1 MMPDERRRTFLRK
14 AYELARSGHFEGEQA
29 LEAALQK
36 DYPEAKEWLSNPF
49 IRDGLRQVCDLARAE
64 RRQVNA
70 RSEA

>member
-1 MMPDERRRTFLRK
+1 MADERRRTFLRK

-29 LEAALQK
+29 LEAALLE
-36 DYPEAKEWLSNPF
+36 DYLEAHAWLSNPF

-64 RRQVNA
+64 RREEKG

>member
-1 MMPDERRRTFLRK
+1 MADERRRTFLRK
-14 AYELARSGHFEGEQA
+14 VYELARSGHFEGEQA

-49 IRDGLRQVCDLARAE
+49 IREGLRQVRDLARAE
-64 RRQVNA
+64 RREEKG